1 MLIINFYDD
10 VLLWASIFMILNGL
24 LMLLLTDEFDKSDG
38 LYFKTLETPR
48 DSYILVLTFF
58 DFVALIILFY

>member
-1 MLIINFYDD
+1 
-10 VLLWASIFMILNGL
+10 
-24 LMLLLTDEFDKSDG
+24 MLLFTDEFDKSDG